1 MHPVLSPCLTRL
13 PHLLCP
19 CTGSFDRFLNL
30 QIALVIAM
38 QLAMCLFCA
47 IANYIWI
54 QKVGAAFVA

>member
-1 MHPVLSPCLTRL
+1 M
-13 PHLLCP
+13 
-19 CTGSFDRFLNL
+19 NL

-54 QKVGAAFVA
+54 QKEGKKHYYLALTDYVEGNWSNAGAQVGSCR